1 MTSEQKIMIE
11 EYRKNGIGYK
21 QIVKDIG
28 ISVNSVKTYCRRN
41 NLCSEDLQKSVSDS
55 VCEQCGKIVVQR
67 KGKKHKRFCS
77 DRCRN
82 KWWNAHLDQVKRKAN
97 YEYVCPVCEK
107 VFKVYGNSK
116 RKYCSHNC
124 YIKGRFGGASDV

>member
-21 QIVKDIG
+21 QIAKDIG

-55 VCEQCGKIVVQR
+55 VCEQCGKNR
-67 KGKKHKRFCS
+67 CS
-77 DRCRN
+77 E
-82 KWWNAHLDQVKRKAN
+82 KRK
-97 YEYVCPVCEK
+97 ET
-107 VFKVYGNSK
+107 
-116 RKYCSHNC
+116 
-124 YIKGRFGGASDV
+124 

>member
-1 MTSEQKIMIE
+1 MASEQKIMIE

-21 QIVKDIG
+21 QIAKDIG

-41 NLCSEDLQKSVSDS
+41 NLCSDDLQNRISNS

-77 DRCRN
+77 DSCRN
-82 KWWNAHLDQVKRKAN
+82 KWWNTHLDQVKRKA
-97 YEYVCPVCEK
+97 
-107 VFKVYGNSK
+107 
-116 RKYCSHNC
+116 
-124 YIKGRFGGASDV
+124 I